1 MAARLI
7 TKSGRV
13 TAYLPNLN
21 AAVNHFRTFSTHY
34 LKDQHITLCSDESSN
49 GNIKYDISPELG
61 PFGPLDKR
69 FPLPGHV
76 GLKNNSVKTTMVTQP
91 VLYREPVNIDEFLTK
106 NNLEKRQQE
115 VFQQAQEVIEDQFLG
130 EPSPGDNLECIA
142 QQCPDRLKRDVQDLF
157 PERDLK
163 KTNLTVIVIS
173 QKTTN
178 DMSGWS
184 EEVEEERENLLAEF
198 NEAATDI
205 CNVLMEAGYWAD
217 FIDPSCGK
225 PFLGPHTNA
234 TMFETDERYR
244 TFGFEIDDLGC
255 CKVLRHHLWGTHS
268 YVGCLFTDA
277 PLDHPFISAM
287 KAKN

>member
-198 NEAATDI
+198 
-205 CNVLMEAGYWAD
+205 
-217 FIDPSCGK
+217 
-225 PFLGPHTNA
+225 LGPHTNA

-255 CKVLRHHLWGTHS
+255 CKVLRHRLWGTHS

>member
-1 MAARLI
+1 MICQDGVRRWKKREKI
-7 TKSGRV
+7 CWQSSMKQQQIFV
-13 TAYLPNLN
+13 MFVFYL
-21 AAVNHFRTFSTHY
+21 
-34 LKDQHITLCSDESSN
+34 Q
-49 GNIKYDISPELG
+49 
-61 PFGPLDKR
+61 
-69 FPLPGHV
+69 
-76 GLKNNSVKTTMVTQP
+76 
-91 VLYREPVNIDEFLTK
+91 
-106 NNLEKRQQE
+106 
-115 VFQQAQEVIEDQFLG
+115 
-130 EPSPGDNLECIA
+130 
-142 QQCPDRLKRDVQDLF
+142 
-157 PERDLK
+157 
-163 KTNLTVIVIS
+163 
-173 QKTTN
+173 
-178 DMSGWS
+178 
-184 EEVEEERENLLAEF
+184 F

-255 CKVLRHHLWGTHS
+255 CKVLRHRLWGTHS